1 MQKISDI
8 GTKYFTTSDYNKFM
22 CEIIDVKIQ
31 EKEFVNGLIDNSVL
45 DKKIETLAKK
55 AELKKVNLIQ
65 VIFTVKVILKMVALR
80 II

>member
-8 GTKYFTTSDYNKFM
+8 GTKYFTTSDYYKFM